1 MMSEQVIQKI
11 ANLIKTHRKMVKR
24 FSTTELANMVG
35 VSQATISNIENGK
48 FGKRANSIATVKI
61 IFEVLDIPD
70 TDPEIRSFL
79 NIKDDEIS
87 KEAIRGFGWTVP
99 ITRTTKVRIDVAA
112 EVNAKQLQY
121 HHLTDEEQSEINEIF
136 NFESEVLIR
145 SVIDYIQE
153 NFDEIQKRAVSNVK
167 EKVQK
172 LSQKINEDIDNNI

>member
-1 MMSEQVIQKI
+1 MK
-11 ANLIKTHRKMVKR
+11 LY
-24 FSTTELANMVG
+24 
-35 VSQATISNIENGK
+35 
-48 FGKRANSIATVKI
+48 
-61 IFEVLDIPD
+61 
-70 TDPEIRSFL
+70 
-79 NIKDDEIS
+79 
-87 KEAIRGFGWTVP
+87 
-99 ITRTTKVRIDVAA
+99 VRIDVAA

-153 NFDEIQKRAVSNVK
+153 NFDEIQKRAVSIVK

>member
-1 MMSEQVIQKI
+1 MKLYNQ
-11 ANLIKTHRKMVKR
+11 N
-24 FSTTELANMVG
+24 N
-35 VSQATISNIENGK
+35 
-48 FGKRANSIATVKI
+48 
-61 IFEVLDIPD
+61 
-70 TDPEIRSFL
+70 
-79 NIKDDEIS
+79 
-87 KEAIRGFGWTVP
+87 
-99 ITRTTKVRIDVAA
+99 VRIDVAA

>member
-1 MMSEQVIQKI
+1 MSEQVIQKI
-11 ANLIKTHRKMVKR
+11 AKLIKTHRKMVKQ

-79 NIKDDEIS
+79 NIKDDELS
-87 KEAIRGFGWTVP
+87 KGAVRGSGWTVP
-99 ITRTTKVRIDVAA
+99 ITRTTKVRFDVAA

-121 HHLTDEEQSEINEIF
+121 QHLTDEEQSEINEIF

-145 SVIDYIQE
+145 SVMDYIQE

-167 EKVQK
+167 KKVQK
-172 LSQKINEDIDNNI
+172 LSNKINEDISNNI